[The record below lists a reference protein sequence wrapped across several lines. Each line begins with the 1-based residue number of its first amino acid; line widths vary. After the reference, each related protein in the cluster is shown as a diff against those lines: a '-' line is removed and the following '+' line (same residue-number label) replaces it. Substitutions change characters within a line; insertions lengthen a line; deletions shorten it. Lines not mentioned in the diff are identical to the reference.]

1 MSIKRLV
8 SLDLLKI
15 KQQALHSGKYTDCSF
30 EVEIDG
36 DDQKKVVFFQRFGVL
51 HISSYNFYIMYIHS
65 QTLHAMKSMLMMASP
80 AFEAMFN
87 SPLFSSGPVK
97 ITDSTPSAFS
107 HFLEYVV
114 FLNCGFK

>member
-30 EVEIDG
+30 EVEVDG
-36 DDQKKVVFFQRFGVL
+36 DNQKKVIFFKDLVYPYKFLYFL
-51 HISSYNFYIMYIHS
+51 HNMIHS

-87 SPLFSSGPVK
+87 SPLYSSGPVK

-107 HFLEYVV
+107 QFLEYVV
-114 FLNCGFK
+114 FLNCGFI